1 MEQQVYTD
9 VYLIDLGDTDN
20 AAEVIFRL
28 SSVLDNEDVKNKNIR
43 LKLGNVALNQAQLL
57 SIKSLINAM
66 GSDLSV
72 IETISEDTEKTAIS
86 LGITIGKEIPEIIR
100 NEVAACEENSENI
113 NVTNIEN
120 AVCET
125 VENSC
130 DSDNSV
136 QFASCESEIL
146 ESLMQLANEESMQN
160 CEQNENN
167 SQNEGETGTFEQPAE
182 QSQDVMPN
190 FSENETTVCTSNEE
204 NLQNCEQNE
213 NNSENEGET
222 GTCEQPAEQS
232 QDVMQNFSEG
242 ETTVCTSNE
251 ENSQNCEQNEN
262 NSQNEGETA
271 TCEQQCEQSSEQT
284 GNEQQVELYTAS
296 VPPKEEIRDEL
307 DVIFGS
313 NSINNIFEAIEPTK
327 EEYLDRE
334 ELGELVIPEKEY
346 TKEDMELE
354 TYSTKYIKQTIRSGQ
369 VINYEGNVVIIGDC
383 HPGSEIIAH
392 GDITV
397 WGVLGGI
404 AHAGAG
410 GNQKAKV
417 RALKM
422 NAIQLRIA
430 NCYSRRPDT
439 LNTVYSEKTN
449 SFTPE
454 EARIINGE
462 IVVFKI
468 ND

>member
-72 IETISEDTEKTAIS
+72 IETISEDTEKTAAS
-86 LGITIGKEIPEIIR
+86 LGITIGKEVPEIVR
-100 NEVAACEENSENI
+100 EEPAVCEENNENI

-130 DSDNSV
+130 DNDNYV
-136 QFASCESEIL
+136 QFAACESEIL

-160 CEQNENN
+160 GEQNENN
-167 SQNEGETGTFEQPAE
+167 SANEDEAGTFEQPAE
-182 QSQDVMPN
+182 QSQDVMSN
-190 FSENETTVCTSNEE
+190 LGENETAACRSGEE
-204 NLQNCEQNE
+204 NSQNTEQNE
-213 NNSENEGET
+213 NNSANESET
-222 GTCEQPAEQS
+222 VTCEQQCEQV
-232 QDVMQNFSEG
+232 QDTMQNFNEN
-242 ETTVCTSNE
+242 ETTACSSNE
-251 ENSQNCEQNEN
+251 EISQNCEQNEN
-262 NSQNEGETA
+262 NSANEGENA
-271 TCEQQCEQSSEQT
+271 IFEQHEQPEKEQH
-284 GNEQQVELYTAS
+284 VELYTAS

-307 DVIFGS
+307 DVIFGA

-334 ELGELVIPEKEY
+334 ELGELIMPEKEY

-354 TYSTKYIKQTIRSGQ
+354 AYSTKYIKQTIRSGQ
-369 VINYEGNVVIIGDC
+369 VINYEGNIVIIGDC